1 MFEFFQNSTSPH
13 FMAFQNATRP
23 ELRWF
28 FLYFYV
34 IYCYSLVWR
43 CTQHL
48 LTFSDLLLTWS
59 QLCYHVVTV
68 IFFFRVV
75 FPPNSVSWDFCNCV
89 KCIIEHVP
97 SNKEVFI
104 NRKMFYSIILE
115 TYPGIGFSKLDKS
128 WTCRVLKDSRSFT
141 PLWGNYKLDKNYELT
156 CADSHMYKQ

>member
-23 ELRWF
+23 EFRWF
-28 FLYFYV
+28 FLHFCV

-68 IFFFRVV
+68 IFFFVLFSRQIR
-75 FPPNSVSWDFCNCV
+75 FPEIFVTV

-115 TYPGIGFSKLDKS
+115 TYPGIGFSKLDMS
-128 WTCRVLKDSRSFT
+128 WSCRVLKDSRTFT
-141 PLWGNYKLDKNYELT
+141 PLWGNYKLNKNYELT